1 MVCAPT
7 SHISNV
13 IIFSPEFKRIFTISN
28 IHSARKR
35 LHFNLSALA
44 KIWLDVLLSPL
55 FLVSISDNSASWRFV
70 GTGSS
75 LRRRLAESPASASAL
90 PHFAL
95 SCLALSC
102 ALAMVVFSLAG
113 GIPDICH
120 NHHNCWLCKKNCGN
134 SSSQIV
140 VVYKKDKY
148 QVWPAVTGSPT
159 PKSTDRHPC
168 AEEAAEK
175 KVVQL
180 FVLPLWPSD
189 QLRLSKSEKK
199 DAWTETDIFRFCSI
213 SHVRIKLHSFKGVWM
228 R

>member
-120 NHHNCWLCKKNCGN
+120 NHHKCWLCKKTVE
-134 SSSQIV
+134 I
-140 VVYKKDKY
+140 
-148 QVWPAVTGSPT
+148 
-159 PKSTDRHPC
+159 
-168 AEEAAEK
+168 
-175 KVVQL
+175 
-180 FVLPLWPSD
+180 
-189 QLRLSKSEKK
+189 LRLKLRLCTKRTNIRYGQRSQGHRPPSQQTATHVQKRPLRKK
-199 DAWTETDIFRFCSI
+199 LRNFLFCHSDHLI
-213 SHVRIKLHSFKGVWM
+213 NSVYLKVRRKMLELKQIYFDFVRYHTYG
-228 R
+228 

>member
-1 MVCAPT
+1 MRSLDGLLELGPVC
-7 SHISNV
+7 V
-13 IIFSPEFKRIFTISN
+13 GDWQ
-28 IHSARKR
+28 
-35 LHFNLSALA
+35 NLAL
-44 KIWLDVLLSPL
+44 LCL
-55 FLVSISDNSASWRFV
+55 
-70 GTGSS
+70 
-75 LRRRLAESPASASAL
+75 AL
-90 PHFAL
+90 PCVASAL
-95 SCLALSC
+95 SCLVLC
-102 ALAMVVFSLAG
+102 TCNGCFSLAG

-134 SSSQIV
+134 SSSQIA

-159 PKSTDRHPC
+159 PKSTNRHPC

-189 QLRLSKSEKK
+189 QLRISKSEKK